1 MDDQFNPQPRPQ
13 TAKRTKINNDA
24 SISDASFSVSA
35 RQFAQGDLP
44 GLSSASAV
52 TESSLDV
59 NFDSGDTSLLVPQ
72 QRGMDA
78 SSGELTGFNENVD
91 ESREFSF
98 VELVQQGNFDETLQ
112 DPGIDDLGFEPSPTD
127 AGSETAAFGAPQQVV
142 SSAVH
147 GGPFE
152 EAAEPGPQQFFRR

>member
-72 QRGMDA
+72 QRGMDV

-98 VELVQQGNFDETLQ
+98 VELVQVKMIKERGQNSNPFHGYLR
-112 DPGIDDLGFEPSPTD
+112 FEDYTCCLVD
-127 AGSETAAFGAPQQVV
+127 G
-142 SSAVH
+142 
-147 GGPFE
+147 
-152 EAAEPGPQQFFRR
+152 

>member
-24 SISDASFSVSA
+24 SISDASFSVS
-35 RQFAQGDLP
+35 QTVCTGDLP

-78 SSGELTGFNENVD
+78 SSVSLQVSTKTSM
-91 ESREFSF
+91 SRVNFLLLNLFSKAI
-98 VELVQQGNFDETLQ
+98 LMKR
-112 DPGIDDLGFEPSPTD
+112 
-127 AGSETAAFGAPQQVV
+127 
-142 SSAVH
+142 
-147 GGPFE
+147 
-152 EAAEPGPQQFFRR
+152 FRTPALMT